1 VFIDLSEVVDYVDI
15 MVVTTGETPVQ
26 NRAIA
31 DSIIHKLREYGIM
44 IDSLQG
50 YRHGGWVLLD
60 YGLVVVHIML
70 PELRAFYQLEEL
82 WSEGKHVAV

>member
-1 VFIDLSEVVDYVDI
+1 MVDYLDV

-31 DSIIHKLREYGIM
+31 DSVINKLKEYGII

-70 PELRAFYQLEEL
+70 PELRSFYQLEEL
-82 WSEGKHVAV
+82 WSEGKRVKV

>member
-1 VFIDLSEVVDYVDI
+1 VVDYLDV

-31 DSIIHKLREYGIM
+31 DSVINKLKEYGII

-70 PELRAFYQLEEL
+70 PELRSFYQLEEL
-82 WSEGKHVAV
+82 WSEGKRVKV